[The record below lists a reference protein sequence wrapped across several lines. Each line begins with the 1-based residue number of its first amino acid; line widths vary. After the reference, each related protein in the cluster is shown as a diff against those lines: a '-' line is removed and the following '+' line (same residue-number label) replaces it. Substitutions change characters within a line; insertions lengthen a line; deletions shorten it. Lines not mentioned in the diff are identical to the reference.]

1 MRPCLPPASLVE
13 LAWSWLVGA
22 GLIGASLL
30 CSSCEQGAPAHPRS
44 PDELPDGFWFD
55 TRFDQGAASLPEE
68 LREQVQR
75 LERIGYAGGYE
86 PAQESYGVVRHDA
99 ERAQAGWNLYSS
111 GHAPEAFLIDMQG
124 EVRHRWSYA
133 YGDLPGALPMEHPSQ
148 NAWRR
153 VELLPD
159 GDLLAIHEGLGLLR
173 IGKNSK
179 LRWYWPGN
187 AHHDLTLTPSGNVL
201 VLARRPAVLSR
212 WNPRAALL
220 EDFIVELDPD
230 GQEVRRV
237 SVYAAL
243 GTSRWA
249 DRLRSAATAGGDV
262 LHTNS
267 LELVQPAMAERL
279 PQVQAGQAL
288 VCLREIPA
296 ICTIDLERGIVTW
309 LRSGNWGQ
317 PHEPTQL
324 PNGELL
330 LFDNMGNQGYSRLL
344 QLAPESGEVTW
355 SYGGDPARSFYS
367 IFCGAARRLA
377 NGNTLASVSCA
388 GEALEISPDGEIVW
402 RFVSPHRA
410 GPESELVAALFE
422 VQRLGPD
429 ELDWLD

>member
-1 MRPCLPPASLVE
+1 MSFGLFALARIRVVWAGLVGASLVCT
-13 LAWSWLVGA
+13 A
-22 GLIGASLL
+22 
-30 CSSCEQGAPAHPRS
+30 CEQSAPAHPRS

-55 TRFDQGAASLPEE
+55 TRFNQGAASLPDD
-68 LREQVQR
+68 LRQQVER

-86 PAQESYGVVRHDA
+86 PAQEAYGVVQHDA

-111 GHAPEAFLIDMQG
+111 GHAPEAFLMDMQG
-124 EVRHRWSYA
+124 EVEHRWSYPYA
-133 YGDLPGALPMEHPSQ
+133 DLPGALPMDHPSQ

-153 VELLPD
+153 VELLPG

-173 IGKNSK
+173 LSK
-179 LRWYWPGN
+179 DSELRWYWPGK
-187 AHHDLTLTPSGNVL
+187 AHHDLTLTPGGNIL
-201 VLARRPAVLSR
+201 VLARKPAVLSR

-230 GQEVRRV
+230 GQEIRRV

-243 GTSRWA
+243 GRSRWA
-249 DRLRSAATAGGDV
+249 DQLSAAAAAGGDV

-267 LELVQPAMAERL
+267 LELVQPAMAGRL
-279 PQVQAGQAL
+279 PQVQPGQAL

-309 LRSGNWGQ
+309 LRSGSWGG

-324 PNGELL
+324 PDGELL
-330 LFDNMGNQGYSRLL
+330 LFDNMGNQSYSRLL
-344 QLAPESGEVTW
+344 QLAPETGEVTW
-355 SYGGDPARSFYS
+355 SYAGDPAESFYS

-388 GEALEISPDGEIVW
+388 GEALEISPDGEVVW
-402 RFVSPHRA
+402 LFVSPHRA
-410 GPESELVAALFE
+410 GPEKELVAALFE
-422 VQRLGPD
+422 VQRLGPGAP
-429 ELDWLD
+429 DWLD